1 MRCGWRGRAGGGRAH
16 SPELIYRG
24 LEDAAEGGGSVGGLQ
39 QTNRS
44 KTVFSATPHSFL
56 SLADLSP
63 LLTLGVYLLSSRP
76 ASSPPDSLQASDCSS
91 AAAANAL
98 HAPAERTAGPMP
110 RCTFSSRLTT
120 VHAALRQ
127 RWRHRHPRRITPWAS
142 ALAAL
147 LVAHEVIPARERPVS
162 EPHLCPVNPR
172 PPLIPPATSCHESDR
187 SPFISR
193 AKLVSHVCS
202 IQRRRTVHD
211 PRVCRASEITNLP
224 KRAFRYR
231 PGPIPPNAT

>member
-63 LLTLGVYLLSSRP
+63 LLTVGVYLLSSRP

-98 HAPAERTAGPMP
+98 HAPP
-110 RCTFSSRLTT
+110 
-120 VHAALRQ
+120 
-127 RWRHRHPRRITPWAS
+127 S
-142 ALAAL
+142 AR
-147 LVAHEVIPARERPVS
+147 PA
-162 EPHLCPVNPR
+162 
-172 PPLIPPATSCHESDR
+172 
-187 SPFISR
+187 
-193 AKLVSHVCS
+193 
-202 IQRRRTVHD
+202 Q
-211 PRVCRASEITNLP
+211 CRAARSQ
-224 KRAFRYR
+224 AV
-231 PGPIPPNAT
+231 